1 MIKRVVAIVVLGA
14 IFPGCA
20 HDREFFER
28 RPPERLST
36 MGHDLTKV
44 PAGQS
49 IPASGPGVDLQ

>member
-1 MIKRVVAIVVLGA
+1 MFKRAVAIVVLAA
-14 IFPGCA
+14 IIPGCA
-20 HDREFFER
+20 HDHDWLER